1 MIMKTSWYLV
11 KVLPGKER
19 QMADEFN
26 KQIEQGKMKNVNR
39 FICPTEKHQV
49 TVRNKKMIRE
59 KVLYSGYLYFES
71 DQQLNEDQLK
81 TISLT
86 QNVMGM
92 GGNRIPIQLRESD
105 ISRILKDEILDRHVD
120 AKLTKY
126 VIGETIIVNDGPF
139 ATFEGIVSEIKEDDK
154 VDIEIK
160 IFGRANTI
168 SLNMNQIQKI

>member
-1 MIMKTSWYLV
+1 MKTSWYLV

-26 KQIEQGKMKNVNR
+26 RQISLGKMKNVNR

-71 DQQLNEDQLK
+71 HIPLNDDELK

-86 QNVMGM
+86 QNIMGM
-92 GGNRIPIQLRESD
+92 GGNRIPIELRESD
-105 ISRILKDEILDRHVD
+105 ISRILKDDILDKHVD

-126 VIGETIIVNDGPF
+126 RVGETIIVNDGPF
-139 ATFEGIVSEIKEDDK
+139 ATFEGIISELKDEDK

-160 IFGRANTI
+160 IFGRTNTI
-168 SLNMNQIQKI
+168 SLTMNQIQKI

>member
-1 MIMKTSWYLV
+1 
-11 KVLPGKER
+11 
-19 QMADEFN
+19 
-26 KQIEQGKMKNVNR
+26 
-39 FICPTEKHQV
+39 
-49 TVRNKKMIRE
+49 MIRE

-71 DQQLNEDQLK
+71 QTPLNDDELK

-105 ISRILKDEILDRHVD
+105 VSKILKDDILDKHVD

-126 VIGETIIVNDGPF
+126 IVGETIIVNDGPF
-139 ATFEGIVSEIKEDDK
+139 ATFEGVVSELKEDDK

-160 IFGRANTI
+160 IFGRSNTI
-168 SLNMNQIQKI
+168 SLTINQIQKI

>member
-1 MIMKTSWYLV
+1 
-11 KVLPGKER
+11 
-19 QMADEFN
+19 
-26 KQIEQGKMKNVNR
+26 
-39 FICPTEKHQV
+39 
-49 TVRNKKMIRE
+49 
-59 KVLYSGYLYFES
+59 
-71 DQQLNEDQLK
+71 
-81 TISLT
+81 
-86 QNVMGM
+86 M

-139 ATFEGIVSEIKEDDK
+139 ATFEGIISEVKEDDK